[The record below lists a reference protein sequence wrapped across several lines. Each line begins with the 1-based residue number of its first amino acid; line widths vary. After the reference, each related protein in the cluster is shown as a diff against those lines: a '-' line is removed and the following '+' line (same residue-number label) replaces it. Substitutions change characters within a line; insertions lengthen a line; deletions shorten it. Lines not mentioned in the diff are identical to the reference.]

1 MAPIQRFTHD
11 DVINAAY
18 ELIRREGPS
27 AFNARSVAK
36 ELGSSTQPIFRLF
49 SGMDELRAEV
59 IRKADADFCNL
70 SKQMA
75 AGSDCPYLKVCMSY
89 LHFAKDEPQLFRL
102 LFMRDRV
109 SDGSCMREYSHSWG
123 IPVIQES
130 FGVSK
135 ETAIALYSRTFFYVH
150 GLAVCLAT
158 KYIACLDDEQ
168 MEKLLRESL
177 HAASTELGIALA

>member
-1 MAPIQRFTHD
+1 MAPNQRFTRE
-11 DVINAAY
+11 DVIQAAY
-18 ELIRREGPS
+18 ELIRREGPA
-27 AFNARSVAK
+27 AFNARNVAK

-49 SGMDELRAEV
+49 TGMDELRAEV
-59 IRKADADFCNL
+59 MRKADADFCALN
-70 SKQMA
+70 KPMA
-75 AGSDCPYLKVCMSY
+75 AGDDCPYLQVCMSY
-89 LHFAKDEPQLFRL
+89 LHFAKNEPQLFRL

-135 ETAIALYSRTFFYVH
+135 ETALDLYARTFFYVH

-158 KYIACLDDEQ
+158 KYIACLDDAQ
-168 MEKLLRESL
+168 TKKLLRESL
-177 HAASTELGIALA
+177 HAASTELGIAID